1 MQSLCPL
8 PVTLSQWGL
17 ALEWKELIEFGELPV
32 RAGLALP
39 FPSSTREEAIKEN
52 FREVAA
58 VSCGIFV
65 LSMLR
70 KYFKDFQSGEGK
82 GVVLCSS
89 KTQGGCSTLQ
99 LS

>member
-8 PVTLSQWGL
+8 SVTLSQWGL

-32 RAGLALP
+32 RTGLALP
-39 FPSSTREEAIKEN
+39 FPSSGQELLQEKKPIKEN

-65 LSMLR
+65 LSMVR
-70 KYFKDFQSGEGK
+70 KYFKDFQSG
-82 GVVLCSS
+82 
-89 KTQGGCSTLQ
+89 
-99 LS
+99 